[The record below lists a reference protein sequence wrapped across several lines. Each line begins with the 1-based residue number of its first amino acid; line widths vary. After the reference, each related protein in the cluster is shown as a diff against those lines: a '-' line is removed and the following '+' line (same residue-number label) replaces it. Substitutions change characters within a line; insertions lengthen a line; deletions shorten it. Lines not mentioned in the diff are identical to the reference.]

1 MTVLKSENTD
11 ALLSSISTCFPILL
25 AILLIVKFMSFV
37 DLQPVGVPCIGML
50 IALYLRCLCHVAWL
64 TVLQDE
70 CDNISRGQ
78 VYIYDSRVC
87 ECVNSGGREDD

>member
-1 MTVLKSENTD
+1 MTVVTLVSIDTFY
-11 ALLSSISTCFPILL
+11 SSIFTCFPILL
-25 AILLIVKFMSFV
+25 AILLVVKFMSFV

-78 VYIYDSRVC
+78 VYMYDS
-87 ECVNSGGREDD
+87 